1 MNTTHRRAE
10 RATRLTAALLALWG
24 GAAGAQELPLP
35 GGAELAFRNVQD
47 PGVYALPT
55 GPWRPEGLP
64 VERVEGRVAVEAWH
78 LPEAEP
84 TPFQLVRP
92 LREALIAAGYEVVL
106 DCAARAC
113 GGFDFR
119 FATLVL
125 PAPEMFVTLNDYHV
139 VSALSAEGGVSVLAS
154 RDGEKGYVQIIRATR
169 GPSGTTVPEAPAAAP
184 AAPVSGS
191 GIGPELERRGHVILD
206 DLVFAPGSSELGDG
220 PIASLDAIAAY
231 LEAHPS
237 REVLF
242 VGHTDATGSLDANRT
257 VSLRRARA
265 AITYLRNRHGT
276 PAGQISAEGAGYLS
290 PVASNLTPEGREANR
305 RVEAV
310 LISTE

>member
-1 MNTTHRRAE
+1 M
-10 RATRLTAALLALWG
+10 RLAAALLVFSG
-24 GAAGAQELPLP
+24 GAAGAQDLPLP

-64 VERVEGRVAVEAWH
+64 VERVEGRIAVEAWH
-78 LPEAEP
+78 LPDAAQ
-84 TPFQLVRP
+84 TPFELVRP
-92 LREALIAAGYEVVL
+92 LRDALAAAGYEIVL

-125 PAPEMFVTLNDYHV
+125 PAPEMFVTLTDYHAV
-139 VSALSAEGGVSVLAS
+139 AALSAQGGVSVLAS
-154 RDGEKGYVQIIRATR
+154 RDGAKGYVQIIRATR
-169 GPSGTTVPEAPAAAP
+169 GPAGATVPDVPSASPASP
-184 AAPVSGS
+184 RDGS
-191 GIGPELERRGHVILD
+191 GIGTVLEERGHVALD
-206 DLVFAPGSSELGDG
+206 DLVFSPGSTELGEG

-237 REVLF
+237 RQVLF
-242 VGHTDATGSLDANRT
+242 VGHTDATGSLDTNRA

-265 AITYLRNRHGT
+265 ALTYLRDRHGT

-290 PVASNLTPEGREANR
+290 PVASNLTLEGREANR